1 MFVRNLFFLDKKVGC
16 LYYFFMFIE
25 QIPVRLGELEIFS
38 YLVACPK
45 TREGIV
51 IDVAAEC
58 EKILN
63 KIKQRDINLKYIVS
77 THGHPDHIAGN
88 QEMKKLTGAKI
99 VLHEADVAFFNT
111 EEAKDVFKRLGLFCL
126 PKADILVKDNDIL
139 EIGTLKIN
147 IIHTPGHTPGSI
159 CLYVGGNLFTGDTL
173 FVGAVGRTDLPG
185 GSFEQ
190 LLNSIKEK
198 LLPLPDE
205 TIIWPGHGYEGQSST
220 LAREKQQNLYIT
232 DFILGSY

>member
-77 THGHPDHIAGN
+77 THGPRSSRPHCWQSGD
-88 QEMKKLTGAKI
+88 
-99 VLHEADVAFFNT
+99 
-111 EEAKDVFKRLGLFCL
+111 EETNWGQDCL
-126 PKADILVKDNDIL
+126 A
-139 EIGTLKIN
+139 
-147 IIHTPGHTPGSI
+147 
-159 CLYVGGNLFTGDTL
+159 
-173 FVGAVGRTDLPG
+173 
-185 GSFEQ
+185 
-190 LLNSIKEK
+190 
-198 LLPLPDE
+198 
-205 TIIWPGHGYEGQSST
+205 
-220 LAREKQQNLYIT
+220 
-232 DFILGSY
+232 